1 MVQDFWILDY
11 PVVPAKKMKIKFIHC
26 ADLHLDSPFQG
37 LTTKEPSLAVRF
49 KHATNEA
56 FVKII
61 DLCLAENIDFLTI
74 GGDTFDGADRSLC
87 AQILLRDQFDRLHK
101 AKIPVILV
109 AGNHDPLSDW
119 LTEIRFPKNVHL
131 LAGDEVETVPI
142 EKDGS
147 VVCTI
152 YGISYKVRDVKGN
165 LSLKFQAKEN
175 DVFSIGLL
183 HANVGARKEHA
194 PYSPCTINDLRAG
207 NMDMWLLGHIHTP
220 EVISETQFILYPGN
234 IKGRH
239 INEDGPR
246 GCYLIRVDS
255 DYKISHEFKPV
266 QNILWKQED
275 INIKE
280 ITTSLELVDL
290 LSDKCEKELSSL
302 TKEEKGI
309 VIRWKLTGPSLLYHE
324 LTMTDKIEEIKEI
337 LIERFFHQAPFIFP
351 ESIRLLIKPDKKTED
366 FVNQENFIGDFLR
379 LAEQVKND
387 EQMKNELLEMLNQ
400 PLSNRTIKKYLD
412 EKSEKDL
419 LTILESSVDL
429 GMDLLSGNK

>member
-1 MVQDFWILDY
+1 
-11 PVVPAKKMKIKFIHC
+11 MKIKFIHC

-37 LTTKEPSLAVRF
+37 LTTKEPSLADRF

-61 DLCLAENIDFLTI
+61 DLCLAEKVDFLTI

-87 AQILLRDQFDRLHK
+87 AQILLRDQFERLHK
-101 AKIPVILV
+101 ANIPVIIV
-109 AGNHDPLSDW
+109 TGNHDPLSDW

-131 LAGDEVETVPI
+131 LAGDKVEKVPI
-142 EKDGS
+142 KKDGN
-147 VVCTI
+147 VITTI
-152 YGISYKVRDVKGN
+152 HGISYKVRDVKEN
-165 LSLKFQAKEN
+165 LSLEFQAKEK

-207 NMDMWLLGHIHTP
+207 NMDLWLLGHIHTP
-220 EVISETQFILYPGN
+220 EVICKDPFILYPGN
-234 IKGRH
+234 IQGRH

-246 GCYLIRVDS
+246 GCYLIKVDS
-255 DYKISHEFKPV
+255 NYKISYEFKPV
-266 QNILWKQED
+266 QNILWEQEE

-290 LSDKCEKELSSL
+290 LSDKCEEELSNL
-302 TKEEKGI
+302 TKDEKGI
-309 VIRWKLTGPSLLYHE
+309 VIRWKLTGSSSLYHE
-324 LTMTDKIEEIKEI
+324 LTMTDKIEETKEI
-337 LIERFFHQAPFIFP
+337 LIERFFNQAPFIFP

-379 LAEQVKND
+379 LAGQVKND

-400 PLSNRTIKKYLD
+400 PLSNRAIKKYLD
-412 EKSEKDL
+412 EINEKEL
-419 LTILESSVDL
+419 LTILEGSVDL

>member
-1 MVQDFWILDY
+1 MSI
-11 PVVPAKKMKIKFIHC
+11 IKFIHC

-37 LTTKEPSLAVRF
+37 LTTKEPSLADRF

-61 DLCLAENIDFLTI
+61 DLCLAEEVDFLTI

-87 AQILLRDQFDRLHK
+87 AQILLRDQFERLHK
-101 AKIPVILV
+101 ANIPVILV

-131 LAGDEVETVPI
+131 LAGDKVEKVPI
-142 EKDGS
+142 KKDGK
-147 VVCTI
+147 VITTI
-152 YGISYKVRDVKGN
+152 YGISYKERDVKEN
-165 LSLKFQAKEN
+165 LSLEFHASEKDA
-175 DVFSIGLL
+175 VSIGLL

-207 NMDMWLLGHIHTP
+207 NMDLWLLGHIHTP
-220 EVISETQFILYPGN
+220 EVICKDPFILYPGN
-234 IKGRH
+234 IQGRH
-239 INEDGPR
+239 INEDGSR
-246 GCYLIRVDS
+246 GCYLIKVDS
-255 DYKISHEFKPV
+255 NYKISHEFKPV
-266 QNILWKQED
+266 QNILWKQEE

-280 ITTSLELVDL
+280 IATSLELVDL
-290 LSDKCEKELSSL
+290 LTDKCEEELSNL
-302 TKEEKGI
+302 TKDEKGI
-309 VIRWKLTGPSLLYHE
+309 VIRWKLTGSSSLYHE
-324 LTMTDKIEEIKEI
+324 LTMTDKIEETKEI
-337 LIERFFHQAPFIFP
+337 LVERFFSQAPFIFS

-379 LAEQVKND
+379 LAGQVKDD

-400 PLSNRTIKKYLD
+400 PLSNRAIKKYLD
-412 EKSEKDL
+412 EINEKEL
-419 LTILESSVDL
+419 LTILEGSVDL

>member
-1 MVQDFWILDY
+1 MTER
-11 PVVPAKKMKIKFIHC
+11 IKFIHC

-37 LTTKEPSLAVRF
+37 LTTKEPSLADRF

-61 DLCLAENIDFLTI
+61 DLCLAEKVDFLTI

-87 AQILLRDQFDRLHK
+87 AQILLRDQLERLHK
-101 AKIPVILV
+101 ANISVIIV

-131 LAGDEVETVPI
+131 LAGDKVEKVPI
-142 EKDGS
+142 KKDGN
-147 VVCTI
+147 VITTI
-152 YGISYKVRDVKGN
+152 YGISYKVRDVKEN
-165 LSLKFQAKEN
+165 LSLKFHASEK
-175 DVFSIGLL
+175 DSVSIGLL

-207 NMDMWLLGHIHTP
+207 NMDLWLLGHIHTP
-220 EVISETQFILYPGN
+220 EVICKDPFILYPGN
-234 IKGRH
+234 IQGRH

-246 GCYLIRVDS
+246 GCYLIKVDS
-255 DYKISHEFKPV
+255 NYKVSYEFKPV
-266 QNILWKQED
+266 QNILWKQEE
-275 INIKE
+275 INIKK

-290 LSDKCEKELSSL
+290 LLDKCEEELSNL
-302 TKEEKGI
+302 TKDEKGI
-309 VIRWKLTGPSLLYHE
+309 VIRWKLTGSSSLYHE
-324 LTMTDKIEEIKEI
+324 LTMTDKIEETKEI
-337 LIERFFHQAPFIFP
+337 LIERFFNQAPFIFP

-379 LAEQVKND
+379 LAGQVKND

-400 PLSNRTIKKYLD
+400 PLSNRAIKKYLD
-412 EKSEKDL
+412 EINEKEL
-419 LTILESSVDL
+419 LTILEGSVDL